1 MGQNRGY
8 HTIIVQ
14 VYTWECPGRHS
25 LCRSYYHLDV
35 TPMPLYVHCF
45 SAACN
50 FDYMAAFSDM
60 LQHTKTVSRASW
72 HVIRHKDYVHAADM
86 YDLCFLVFGSSL
98 RQCSSAIMLWLKI
111 VIPQQTTSS
120 IWTSQLSLPSSLL
133 HIFPAMGYRPVSNIY
148 LIVSSSP
155 PSFVLFGLGMIWI
168 DDGPQEVPFSMM
180 GHKFLLV
187 WWATTGPF

>member
-1 MGQNRGY
+1 M
-8 HTIIVQ
+8 
-14 VYTWECPGRHS
+14 S
-25 LCRSYYHLDV
+25 LLC
-35 TPMPLYVHCF
+35 HCMYSF

-72 HVIRHKDYVHAADM
+72 HKDYVHAADM

-133 HIFPAMGYRPVSNIY
+133 HIFPAMGYRPVSNFY
-148 LIVSSSP
+148 LIVSSS
-155 PSFVLFGLGMIWI
+155 PSFVLFGLGIWI